1 MVATDRALVEET
13 MATRMDPVETEI
25 SLLPSADTDL
35 SLDPQDR
42 TVDRAT
48 TAEIIAHPHMAT
60 ATAAAVVVAVV
71 VVVDTIQ
78 EAVVVAIATARV
90 VMVPRAL
97 EVVRVAQ
104 GLSVETVAVAAVDR
118 PQVAVAAAELT
129 TLTNASA

>member
-1 MVATDRALVEET
+1 MVATDRVLVEET

-60 ATAAAVVVAVV
+60 ATAAAVVVVV
-71 VVVDTIQ
+71 VVVDTTQ
-78 EAVVVAIATARV
+78 EAVAVAIATARV
-90 VMVPRAL
+90 DMVPRAL

-104 GLSVETVAVAAVDR
+104 DLSVETVAVAAADR
-118 PQVAVAAAELT
+118 PQVAVAAVELT

>member
-25 SLLPSADTDL
+25 SLLPSANTDL

-60 ATAAAVVVAVV
+60 ATAAAVVVVV

-90 VMVPRAL
+90 DMVPRAL

-104 GLSVETVAVAAVDR
+104 DLSVETVAVAAVDR
-118 PQVAVAAAELT
+118 PQVAVAAVELT

>member
-1 MVATDRALVEET
+1 MVATDRVLVGET
-13 MATRMDPVETEI
+13 MATRNLVATET
-25 SLLPSADTDL
+25 SHLPSADTDL

-42 TVDRAT
+42 KVDRAT
-48 TAEIIAHPHMAT
+48 TMGIIAHPHMAT
-60 ATAAAVVVAVV
+60 TTTAAVV

-90 VMVPRAL
+90 DMLLRAL

-104 GLSVETVAVAAVDR
+104 DLSVETVAVAAVDR
-118 PQVAVAAAELT
+118 PQVAVAAVELT